1 MAILYALFV
10 AVWSREASRSRA
22 PPPPFTHSFIP
33 LDWCLCCVRGAV
45 QGPLDDCAGVWGA
58 VVHAVRVVDTLM
70 TTNAVITLG
79 ASTGNG
85 GAKKGV

>member
-1 MAILYALFV
+1 
-10 AVWSREASRSRA
+10 
-22 PPPPFTHSFIP
+22 
-33 LDWCLCCVRGAV
+33 
-45 QGPLDDCAGVWGA
+45 VWGA

-70 TTNAVITLG
+70 TANAVITLG